1 MITIRIFLDA
11 ETLPPEFSEEQMTE
25 FTKNLSP
32 PANFKD
38 PVKIEKWLADNSV
51 TKYRD
56 LAKKSSSA
64 TVATLAYVFNND
76 EDIIGIFSE
85 ERDEKALLEAFY
97 EDVMDQIP
105 YDDAEDL
112 CANYRLVFIGYN
124 LRKFDLDL
132 LWKRAVYFG
141 LYDLAKLIPRERFS
155 KNVID
160 IMEIFQGPNIHDYVS
175 QDTVCKYFGLQG
187 KPDDIDG
194 SQVFDYWH
202 NVENGKEKVMEY
214 NKDDVDKV
222 RQLYNIMV
230 SMER

>member
-11 ETLPPEFSEEQMTE
+11 ETLPPEFTEEQME
-25 FTKNLSP
+25 AFTANLSA
-32 PANFKD
+32 PANYKD
-38 PVKIEKWLADNSV
+38 EAKIKKWLEDNSE

-56 LAKKSSSA
+56 LAKKSSTA
-64 TVATLAYVFNND
+64 TVATLAYVFNKD

-97 EDVMDQIP
+97 QDIIDQIP
-105 YDDAEDL
+105 VDDSEDFGV
-112 CANYRLVFIGYN
+112 NYRLVFIGYN

-132 LWKRAVYFG
+132 LWKRAIFFG

-222 RQLYNIMV
+222 RQLFDIMV
-230 SMER
+230 AMER